1 MSWPATPAR
10 RAGGGRKPR
19 RHPEQ
24 DLQQQV
30 VRHLSLVLPPPPD
43 GPVWFAPDP
52 GLPPYVPGGSSEQL
66 RARILEHA
74 AKVAGIRKSMGVK
87 AGIPDL
93 VFLGR
98 RPFAIELKAP
108 TGGVVSDD
116 QTEMHAALESVGVA
130 VHVAR
135 SIVEV
140 EQALRDQGVQLRG
153 RVSA

>member
-10 RAGGGRKPR
+10 RAGGARKPR

-30 VRHLSLVLPPPPD
+30 VRHLTLVVPPPPA

-52 GLPPYVPGGSSEQL
+52 GLPPYVPAGCSDQL

-74 AKVAGIRKSMGVK
+74 AKIAGIRKSMGVK

-93 VFLGR
+93 VFLWSP
-98 RPFAIELKAP
+98 PFAIELKSL
-108 TGGVVSDD
+108 TGGVVSEE
-116 QTEMHAALESVGVA
+116 QTAMHAALESVGVA

-135 SIVEV
+135 TIEEV
-140 EQALRDQGVQLRG
+140 EQALRDQGVPLRG
-153 RVSA
+153 RISA